1 MAVEENRS
9 NWPAA
14 CVVVLILFFSVQVS
28 ADMRTDYLI
37 NMLEN
42 GSSYRIKVQAAATLG
57 KIRCDKAV
65 PALVRALSDKHE
77 LVVISAATSLGQIGD
92 VTVISKMRKALS
104 QAPSKAAR
112 SQIELTLRI
121 LNAMTPQGD
130 VTVADATTPL
140 YLVRVDAM
148 GNSAGIQRE
157 DLSAVMSKIVLQC
170 VRRQPGVVIQK
181 DGLTSK
187 QIEKKIKKEK
197 LKGIIFSGSILKMEK
212 EDDQML
218 VKISLN
224 VFSNPDYNLMMMPS
238 AEGSIPIKT
247 GLMTQD
253 EEYEAHEKALRV
265 VVDSL
270 VSNIFKTFADNVKLF

>member
-1 MAVEENRS
+1 MAVGKKSS
-9 NWPAA
+9 NWLAA
-14 CVVVLILFFSVQVS
+14 CVVIFVLLFSVQVS
-28 ADMRTDYLI
+28 ADARTDYLI

-65 PALVRALSDKHE
+65 PALVYALSHKHE

-92 VTVISKMRKALS
+92 VTVISQMRKALS

-121 LNAMTPQGD
+121 LNALTPQGD
-130 VTVADATTPL
+130 TAVADITAPR

-148 GNSAGIQRE
+148 GNSSGIQRE
-157 DLSAVMSKIVLQC
+157 DISTVMSKIVLQC

-197 LKGIIFSGSILKMEK
+197 LRGIILSGSILKMDRVE
-212 EDDQML
+212 DQMI

-238 AEGSIPIKT
+238 AEGSIPIKA
-247 GLMTQD
+247 GMMTHDD
-253 EEYEAHEKALRV
+253 EYKAHEKALRA

-270 VSNIFKTFADNVKLF
+270 LINIFKTFADNV